1 MKSLLLWV
9 ATLPVFTASCAI
21 APAPELLPQA
31 RPSLPVTEGHVMAT
45 TVATVGLISPAVSP
59 RHEQSVE
66 RLTLPQALELAER
79 VHPDLATAQAQVES
93 AEGRALQARL
103 FPNPELVSR
112 IEKTPMTGR
121 IVDRAEYLIGISQP
135 APLGQRL
142 GIARRVETLDRDRLG
157 LEFEGKR
164 LEIRR
169 RVQSAFATV
178 LQGERAIQTRAED
191 VRIAEN
197 GVAVAK
203 ARLAAGDTI
212 PAEVGQAEVEL
223 GQARLA
229 LEQATSRRAQA
240 IEALVTAIGDPTL
253 HVESLEGS
261 LDGSLALP
269 TLESLATR
277 LAQSPFIG
285 AVEADIAV
293 QRARIELAEIQR
305 IPDVS
310 LDLLY
315 RRVGDVENTVDVGV
329 RVPIPLFNR
338 YQGRIREARA
348 DFVAAEARAR
358 STRNELAR
366 ELQTSYRTLA
376 TAIAAAKLLREE
388 ILPRAESVLR
398 SAETRYASGDI
409 SLAELLPIRRD
420 WTRVRLDYLDALQ
433 DVMQAWA
440 ALSPYLY

>member
-1 MKSLLLWV
+1 MKTLLWWV
-9 ATLPVFTASCAI
+9 ATLPALMAGCALT
-21 APAPELLPQA
+21 PAPELLPQA
-31 RPSLPVTEGHVMAT
+31 RRALPVTEPHVMAT
-45 TVATVGLISPAVSP
+45 PVAAASLMSPSASP
-59 RHEQSVE
+59 RHERSIE

-93 AEGRALQARL
+93 AEGRALQAGL

-112 IEKTPMTGR
+112 IESVPVSGQTLE
-121 IVDRAEYLIGISQP
+121 RAEYLVGVSQP

-142 GIARRVETLDRDRLG
+142 AVARRVETLDRDRLG
-157 LEFEGKR
+157 LELEVKR

-178 LQGERAIQTRAED
+178 LYWQRVIQARAED
-191 VRIAEN
+191 VQIAEN

-203 ARLAAGDTI
+203 ARLAAGDAI
-212 PAEVGQAEVEL
+212 PAEVGQAEVEW
-223 GQARLA
+223 GRARLA
-229 LEQATSRRAQA
+229 LEQATSGRAQA
-240 IEALVTAIGDPTL
+240 VEALVTAIGDPTL
-253 HVESLEGS
+253 HVESLEGA
-261 LDGSLALP
+261 LEGPLALP
-269 TLESLATR
+269 TLEALATR
-277 LAQSPFIG
+277 LEQSPFI
-285 AVEADIAV
+285 AAADADIAV
-293 QRARIELAEIQR
+293 QRARIDLADSQR

-310 LDLLY
+310 VELLY
-315 RRVGDVENTVDVGV
+315 RRVGDVENTVDVGL
-329 RVPIPLFNR
+329 RLPIPLFNR
-338 YQGRIREARA
+338 YQGSIREARA

-358 STRNELAR
+358 SARNALAQ
-366 ELQTSYRTLA
+366 ELQTAYRTLA
-376 TAIAAAKLLREE
+376 TATAAATLLRDEV
-388 ILPRAESVLR
+388 LPRAENVLR

>member
-1 MKSLLLWV
+1 
-9 ATLPVFTASCAI
+9 
-21 APAPELLPQA
+21 
-31 RPSLPVTEGHVMAT
+31 
-45 TVATVGLISPAVSP
+45 
-59 RHEQSVE
+59 
-66 RLTLPQALELAER
+66 
-79 VHPDLATAQAQVES
+79 
-93 AEGRALQARL
+93 
-103 FPNPELVSR
+103 
-112 IEKTPMTGR
+112 MTGR
-121 IVDRAEYLIGISQP
+121 IVERAESLIGVSQP

-157 LEFEGKR
+157 LELEVKR
-164 LEIRR
+164 LAIRR
-169 RVQSAFATV
+169 RVQGAFATV
-178 LQGERAIQTRAED
+178 LYGQRVIQARAED

-197 GVAVAK
+197 EVAVAK
-203 ARLAAGDTI
+203 ARLAAGDDI
-212 PAEVGQAEVEL
+212 PAEVGQVEVEW

-261 LDGSLALP
+261 LEGWLALP

-277 LAQSPFIG
+277 LEQIPFIG
-285 AVEADIAV
+285 AGKADIAV
-293 QRARIELAEIQR
+293 QQARIELAETQR

-310 LDLLY
+310 LDLLC

-329 RVPIPLFNR
+329 RVPIPPFNR

-358 STRNELAR
+358 SARNALAH
-366 ELQTSYRTLA
+366 ELQMAYRTLA
-376 TAIAAAKLLREE
+376 TAITAAKLLREE
-388 ILPRAESVLR
+388 ILPRAENVLH

-409 SLAELLPIRRD
+409 SLTELLPIRRD
-420 WTRVRLDYLDALQ
+420 WTRLRLDYLDALQ

>member
-1 MKSLLLWV
+1 MKRLLLWV
-9 ATLPVFTASCAI
+9 ATLPALMAGCAL

-31 RPSLPVTEGHVMAT
+31 RRSLPVTERHVMAT
-45 TVATVGLISPAVSP
+45 TVAAASLISPAASP
-59 RHEQSVE
+59 RHERSTE
-66 RLTLPQALELAER
+66 RLTLQQALEFAER
-79 VHPDLATAQAQVES
+79 VHPDLAAAQAQVES
-93 AEGRALQARL
+93 AEGRALQAGL

-112 IEKTPMTGR
+112 IEKVPVTGR
-121 IVDRAEYLIGISQP
+121 TVEPEEYIVGVSQP

-142 GIARRVETLDRDRLG
+142 AVARRVETLDRDRLG
-157 LEFEGKR
+157 LELEVKR

-178 LQGERAIQTRAED
+178 LYGQRVIQARAED
-191 VRIAEN
+191 VQIAEN

-203 ARLAAGDTI
+203 ARLAAGDAI

-223 GQARLA
+223 GRARLEF
-229 LEQATSRRAQA
+229 EQATSRRAQA
-240 IEALVTAIGDPTL
+240 IEALVTTIGDPTL

-261 LDGSLALP
+261 LEGSLALP
-269 TLESLATR
+269 TLESLAVR
-277 LAQSPFIG
+277 LEQSPFIG
-285 AVEADIAV
+285 AAEADIAV
-293 QRARIELAEIQR
+293 QRARIDLADTQR

-310 LDLLY
+310 LDLAY
-315 RRVGDVENTVDVGV
+315 RRVGVENTVDVGL

-338 YQGRIREARA
+338 YQGGIREARA

-358 STRNELAR
+358 SARNALAL

-376 TAIAAAKLLREE
+376 RAIAAAQLLREE
-388 ILPRAESVLR
+388 ILPRAESVLK

-420 WTRVRLDYLDALQ
+420 WTRARLDYLEALN
-433 DVMQAWA
+433 DVTQAWA

>member
-1 MKSLLLWV
+1 V
-9 ATLPVFTASCAI
+9 
-21 APAPELLPQA
+21 
-31 RPSLPVTEGHVMAT
+31 
-45 TVATVGLISPAVSP
+45 
-59 RHEQSVE
+59 
-66 RLTLPQALELAER
+66 
-79 VHPDLATAQAQVES
+79 
-93 AEGRALQARL
+93 
-103 FPNPELVSR
+103 
-112 IEKTPMTGR
+112 TGR
-121 IVDRAEYLIGISQP
+121 LVDRAEYLIGISQP
-135 APLGQRL
+135 TPLSQRL
-142 GIARRVETLDRDRLG
+142 GLARRVETLDRDRLG
-157 LEFEGKR
+157 LELEVKR

-178 LQGERAIQTRAED
+178 LYGQRVIQARAED

-203 ARLAAGDTI
+203 ARLAAGDAI

-223 GQARLA
+223 GRTRLA
-229 LEQATSRRAQA
+229 LEQATSRHAQA
-240 IEALVTAIGDPTL
+240 IEALVTGMGDPTL

-261 LDGSLALP
+261 LEGPLALP
-269 TLESLATR
+269 TLELLATR
-277 LAQSPFIG
+277 LEQSPFIG
-285 AVEADIAV
+285 AAEADIAV
-293 QRARIELAEIQR
+293 QRARIDLAETQR

-358 STRNELAR
+358 SARNELAR

-388 ILPRAESVLR
+388 ILPRAENVLR

-409 SLAELLPIRRD
+409 SLTELLPIRRD
-420 WTRVRLDYLDALQ
+420 WTRVRLDYLDTLQ